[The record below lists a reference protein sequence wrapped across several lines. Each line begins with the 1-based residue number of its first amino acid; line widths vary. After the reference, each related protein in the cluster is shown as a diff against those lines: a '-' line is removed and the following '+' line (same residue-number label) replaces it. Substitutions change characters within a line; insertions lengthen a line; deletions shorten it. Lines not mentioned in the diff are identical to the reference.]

1 MDISD
6 LFDRPIAFQRPFVA
20 LGAGITGA
28 LLLSQAIYWSKRSDK
43 RAGWF
48 YKTQG
53 EWTDETGLTR
63 SEQETARKKLKK
75 IGVLMEKK
83 QGVPCKTFY
92 KVDHEELRRNL
103 ASLFA
108 GILQTEKEDT
118 SKQDGNNPATQAA
131 ETPQSYTETTTEN
144 TPESTT
150 DTNKLN
156 KNEMGSVPS
165 DSELNFNF
173 EISRWENTGT
183 YLESWQTA
191 YPLVDIDVQLAK
203 AGLWLIEKKNTQ
215 QGRKQKYS
223 TFLKN
228 WFTRE
233 QKKQEKI
240 IPNDHGVIRP
250 DWEPTL
256 KTKTYLMGS
265 GIPQDFIEL
274 SAMEFMMYW
283 AERGVQRSNWDSV
296 FANRCL
302 DEWANPE
309 KKNYFL
315 TNFAQPE
322 VA

>member
-1 MDISD
+1 MDMSD

-43 RAGWF
+43 KAGWF

-63 SEQETARKKLKK
+63 SEQETARKKLRK

-108 GILQTEKEDT
+108 GTLQTEKQDT
-118 SKQDGNNPATQAA
+118 SKQAGNNPATQAA
-131 ETPQSYTETTTEN
+131 ENPQTYTEN
-144 TPESTT
+144 TSENTSETPT

-156 KNEMGSVPS
+156 KNEMGSAPS
-165 DSELNFNF
+165 DSELSFDF
-173 EISRWENTGT
+173 DTSRWVSTEV

-203 AGLWLIEKKNTQ
+203 ACLWLIEKKNTQ
-215 QGRKQKYS
+215 QGRKQKYA

-240 IPNDHGVIRP
+240 IPTDLGVIHP
-250 DWEPTL
+250 DWEPSRE
-256 KTKTYLMGS
+256 TKTYLMGS

-274 SAMEFMMYW
+274 SAMEFMVYW
-283 AERGVQRSNWDSV
+283 KERGVQRSNWDSV

-302 DEWANPE
+302 DEWATPS
-309 KKNYFL
+309 KKQYFL
-315 TNFAQPE
+315 ETFSQPE